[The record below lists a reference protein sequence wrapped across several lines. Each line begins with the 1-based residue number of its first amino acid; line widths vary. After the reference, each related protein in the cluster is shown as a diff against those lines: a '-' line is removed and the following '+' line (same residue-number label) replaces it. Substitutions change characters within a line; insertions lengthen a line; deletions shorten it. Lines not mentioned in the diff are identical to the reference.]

1 MCNRTIGGLGHR
13 RILAVAAVIALLFV
27 WVVPGFAEPQ
37 QSGGVYKVTMSNPG
51 TMGLKSDCNTEGYVL
66 ASYNHGTLEADGYLL
81 DNVAAGG
88 WRVPLFLD
96 LVTDVSW
103 TRQYDA
109 GRGKSGV
116 FNGCYGETL
125 AQPPPPLGN
134 GNVGCYGRL
143 WIMFETT
150 KGSTVT
156 FLWNFDCYEA
166 QVGKKTIREHFSM
179 RSEPILGFPA
189 WTGGDISGR
198 VQGTFDVRYYLN
210 GTLVKS
216 LTGGLGRHF
225 DFDLGITKLPLP

>member
-1 MCNRTIGGLGHR
+1 
-13 RILAVAAVIALLFV
+13 
-27 WVVPGFAEPQ
+27 Q
-37 QSGGVYKVTMSNPG
+37 VTMSNPG

-66 ASYNHGTLEADGYLL
+66 ASYNHGTLAADGSLF

-88 WRVPLFLD
+88 WRVPLNLD
-96 LVTDVSW
+96 LLTGDPGVSW
-103 TRQYDA
+103 TRTYDA
-109 GRGKSGV
+109 GRGTSGV
-116 FNGCYGETL
+116 FNGCYGETY
-125 AQPPPPLGN
+125 ANVPPGTANL
-134 GNVGCYGRL
+134 GCYGRL
-143 WIMFETT
+143 WIMFGAT

-166 QVGKKTIREHFSM
+166 QGTRKNQTIREHFSM
-179 RSEPILGFPA
+179 SSAPIPFPA

-225 DFDLGITKLPLP
+225 DFDLGIKKLPLP

>member
-1 MCNRTIGGLGHR
+1 MCNRTIGNLGDR
-13 RILAVAAVIALLFV
+13 RILAVVAVIALLFV

-37 QSGGVYKVTMSNPG
+37 NSGGVYKVTMSNPG

-81 DNVAAGG
+81 DNVAGGG
-88 WRVPLFLD
+88 WRVPLDLD
-96 LVTDVSW
+96 LLTGDPGVSW

-125 AQPPPPLGN
+125 PQPPP

-166 QVGKKTIREHFSM
+166 QGSKKNQTIREHFSM
-179 RSEPILGFPA
+179 RSEPISFPA

-210 GTLVKS
+210 GTLVRS

-225 DFDLGITKLPLP
+225 DFDLGIKKLPLP

>member
-1 MCNRTIGGLGHR
+1 MCNRTIGNLGDR

-27 WVVPGFAEPQ
+27 WVVPGFGEPQ
-37 QSGGVYKVTMSNPG
+37 NSGGVYQVTMSNPG

-66 ASYNHGTLEADGYLL
+66 ASYNHGTLDADGYLL
-81 DNVAAGG
+81 DNVAGG
-88 WRVPLFLD
+88 GSRVPLNLN
-96 LVTDVSW
+96 LLSDVPW
-103 TRQYDA
+103 ARTYDA

-116 FNGCYGETL
+116 FNGCYGETH
-125 AQPPPPLGN
+125 PNTSTGN
-134 GNVGCYGRL
+134 LGCYGRL
-143 WIMFETT
+143 WIMFGTT

-166 QVGKKTIREHFSM
+166 QGLKKTQTIREHFSM
-179 RSEPILGFPA
+179 RSDPIPFPA

-225 DFDLGITKLPLP
+225 DFDLGIKKLPLP